1 MSLDF
6 IHIEEKG
13 IKYLVHPAGSIFE
26 GIKIRENPND
36 AFENAIKR
44 GMIELKNDNI
54 EEPKLKSRLL
64 MQYVLNETRQYVIVN
79 DMENLEKNKE
89 KQYFEGIKILK
100 KGIPIEHITHQKE
113 FMKLNFF
120 VDKNVLIPRQDTE
133 ILVEEVIKIAKRINA
148 KKILDLC
155 TGSGAIAVSLAK
167 YLPQTEITAIDISN
181 DALKIA
187 KKNAVSNNVENQIT
201 FISSDMFTNLNEEKF
216 DIIVSNPPYIKTNVI
231 KELDI
236 QVKNEPYIAL
246 DGGEDGLDFYKKI
259 INESYQYLECN
270 GYLCLEIGFDQK
282 FDVIELIENAEK
294 FEGTYSKKDLFDNDR
309 IIITRMRG

>member
-1 MSLDF
+1 MTISD
-6 IHIEEKG
+6 
-13 IKYLVHPAGSIFE
+13 
-26 GIKIRENPND
+26 
-36 AFENAIKR
+36 AIKR

-54 EEPKLKSRLL
+54 EESKLKSRLL

-100 KGIPIEHITHQKE
+100 KVIPIEHITHQKE

-259 INESYQYLECN
+259 INESYQYLKCN

>member
-1 MSLDF
+1 MTISD
-6 IHIEEKG
+6 
-13 IKYLVHPAGSIFE
+13 
-26 GIKIRENPND
+26 
-36 AFENAIKR
+36 AIKK
-44 GMIELKNDNI
+44 GMIELKNYNI

-133 ILVEEVIKIAKRINA
+133 ILVEEVIKIAKRINV

-259 INESYQYLECN
+259 INESYQYLKCN

>member
-1 MSLDF
+1 MTISD
-6 IHIEEKG
+6 
-13 IKYLVHPAGSIFE
+13 
-26 GIKIRENPND
+26 
-36 AFENAIKR
+36 AIKR

-259 INESYQYLECN
+259 INESYQYLKCN

-282 FDVIELIENAEK
+282 IDVIELIENTES
-294 FEGTYSKKDLFDNDR
+294 FTGTYSKKDLFDNDR
-309 IIITRMRG
+309 IIVTRLK

>member
-1 MSLDF
+1 MTIS
-6 IHIEEKG
+6 E
-13 IKYLVHPAGSIFE
+13 
-26 GIKIRENPND
+26 
-36 AFENAIKR
+36 AIKK
-44 GMIELKNDNI
+44 GMIELKNENI

-64 MQYVLNETRQYVIVN
+64 MQYTLNKTRQYVIVN
-79 DMENLEKNKE
+79 DMEELEKNKE
-89 KQYFEGIKILK
+89 EQYFSAIKILK

-120 VDKNVLIPRQDTE
+120 VNKNVLIPRQDTE
-133 ILVEEVIKIAKRINA
+133 ILVEEVIKIAQKTNA

-167 YLPQTEITAIDISN
+167 YLPQSEITAIDISN

-231 KELDI
+231 DNLDI
-236 QVKNEPYIAL
+236 QVKNEPHIAL
-246 DGGEDGLDFYKKI
+246 DGGNDGLYFYKKI
-259 INESYQYLECN
+259 INESYQYLKYK

-282 FDVIELIENAEK
+282 IDIIELIENSNN
-294 FEGTYSKKDLFDNDR
+294 FDGTYSKKDLYDNDR
-309 IIITRMRG
+309 IIITQMK